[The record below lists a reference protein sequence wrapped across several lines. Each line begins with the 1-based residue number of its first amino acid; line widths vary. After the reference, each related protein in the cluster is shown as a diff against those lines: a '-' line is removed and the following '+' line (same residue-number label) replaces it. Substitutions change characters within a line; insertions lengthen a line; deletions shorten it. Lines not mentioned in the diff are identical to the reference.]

1 MRRSK
6 DKWIT
11 HVEGVFM
18 RVIII
23 CITALLISQILLLKE
38 GTRLYLS
45 KVDKME
51 GEDLT
56 LAMPLYAGTPLQITE
71 ETTVLKNYQNLLRRS
86 KTIAIKMIKAAD
98 NPTVFVMVNGKKVAD
113 FGKGDS
119 KITVYDGDYVEIDAT
134 TLSGPV
140 QFVIKVPDNGLSS
153 PQDGLV
159 VEGSKMVFPVGKIKF
174 KNE

>member
-11 HVEGVFM
+11 RVDDVLM
-18 RVIII
+18 RLIII
-23 CITALLISQILLLKE
+23 CITALLLSQILLLKE
-38 GTRLYLS
+38 GTRMYLS

-56 LAMPLYAGTPLQITE
+56 SAMPLYADTPLQITE

-86 KTIAIKMIKAAD
+86 KIIVIKMIKDSA
-98 NPTVFVMVNGKKVAD
+98 NPTVFVMINGKKVAD

-134 TLSGPV
+134 SLSRPV
-140 QFVIKVPDNGLSS
+140 QFVIKVPDNGLLS
-153 PQDGLV
+153 PQDGMV
-159 VEGSKMVFPVGKIKF
+159 VEGSKMIFAVGKIKF
-174 KNE
+174 KDK

>member
-6 DKWIT
+6 KKWIT
-11 HVEGVFM
+11 RVEAVLM
-18 RVIII
+18 RLIIFF
-23 CITALLISQILLLKE
+23 ITVLLLSQILLLKE

-56 LAMPLYAGTPLQITE
+56 LAMPLYADTPLQITE
-71 ETTVLKNYQNLLRRS
+71 ETTVLKNYQNLLRHS
-86 KTIAIKMIKAAD
+86 KTIVIKMINSPN
-98 NPTVFVMVNGKKVAD
+98 NPTVFLIVNGKKVAD
-113 FGKGDS
+113 FGKVDS

-134 TLSGPV
+134 TLSKPV
-140 QFVIKVPDNGLSS
+140 QFVIKVPDNGLLS

-159 VEGSKMVFPVGKIKF
+159 LEGAKMIFAVGKIKF